1 MLSYFRLSSFPVSL
15 NNRTMKESIFLN
27 CSFPQVLD
35 VSDTGKSTHIISQ
48 CSSLWIEMKGGEHA
62 QNYTQMHAHTK
73 TTAWSTQINMHKHT
87 GKKRK
92 PFGVV
97 TLSRERFKARWHEFM
112 ITALCL
118 CQTSTVVFLPLSP
131 HPFCML
137 RHPLDQSFWKMLAGV
152 PQIPWRCVCVHVLM
166 NMHLRNFWQ
175 GRTKASSFFA

>member
-1 MLSYFRLSSFPVSL
+1 MHCLKAFPAIQTYARLTERIYFLKL
-15 NNRTMKESIFLN
+15 Y
-27 CSFPQVLD
+27 CFPQVLD

-48 CSSLWIEMKGGEHA
+48 CSSLNRDERGEHA
-62 QNYTQMHAHTK
+62 QNYTHMHAHTK
-73 TTAWSTQINMHKHT
+73 TTASSAQINMHKHM
-87 GKKRK
+87 GKKHK

-152 PQIPWRCVCVHVLM
+152 PRIPWRCVCVQVLM
-166 NMHLRNFWQ
+166 NMHLRSFWQ
-175 GRTKASSFFA
+175 GRIKVSSFFA